1 MPQEELLRMLA
12 PPEALGPDDF
22 ERSLIE
28 ALPFLSAQ
36 PAGVVR
42 SRKKPEQPNNKK
54 AACPPS

>member
-12 PPEALGPDDF
+12 APEALGPDDF

-36 PAGVVR
+36 PAGVVW

-54 AACPPS
+54 AA